1 MVGHDEICK
10 VGDFGLLQELPKD
23 ADVYVAS
30 SELSFPI
37 RWMAPESL
45 SKREFSPATDVWSFG
60 VVMWEMFNPT
70 EIPYADMNNIEVA
83 VNVSQGMR
91 LAIPEP
97 YPPTV
102 VRIMK
107 ACWQEIPSKRPSFM
121 LIALLLTNAHFGAT
135 L

>member
-97 YPPTV
+97 YL
-102 VRIMK
+102 
-107 ACWQEIPSKRPSFM
+107 S
-121 LIALLLTNAHFGAT
+121 LIHI
-135 L
+135 